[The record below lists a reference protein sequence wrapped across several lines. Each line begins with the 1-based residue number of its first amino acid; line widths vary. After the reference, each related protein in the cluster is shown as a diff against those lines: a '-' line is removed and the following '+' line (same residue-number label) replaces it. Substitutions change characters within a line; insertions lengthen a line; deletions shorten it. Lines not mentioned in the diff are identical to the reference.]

1 MSHTASFTE
10 RSTMKTR
17 THSHKKP
24 LLQEPLSQKEIVK
37 TNIMLVV
44 SMISFGVMIAFII
57 VVVSA

>member
-1 MSHTASFTE
+1 
-10 RSTMKTR
+10 MKTR

>member
-17 THSHKKP
+17 IHSHKKP

-44 SMISFGVMIAFII
+44 SMISFGVMIAYTFAS
-57 VVVSA
+57 VFD

>member
-1 MSHTASFTE
+1 
-10 RSTMKTR
+10 MKTR
-17 THSHKKP
+17 IHSHKKP

-57 VVVSA
+57 VVVTA